1 MIGADALKPLNTS
14 HRPSV
19 SSHRKIGTSAIAD
32 QAEYSLLIP
41 TTCPSAE
48 EIMRGGADEAQQRD
62 DARYEPGP
70 IHQRSEEQGVDA
82 GKEGLPDQERPVVN
96 RDE

>member
-1 MIGADALKPLNTS
+1 MTGDGLKPLNTS

-32 QAEYSLLIP
+32 QAEYSLLMP
-41 TTCPSAE
+41 TTCPE
-48 EIMRGGADEAQQRD
+48 RGRDHQWGADEAQQRD
-62 DARYEPGP
+62 DARYEAGP
-70 IHQRSEEQGVDA
+70 VHERSEEEGVDA
-82 GKEGLPDQERPVVN
+82 GKEGLPDQERPVVD